1 MLAAW
6 RRWLGVC
13 GPCVACGLLVSSCGG
28 HANRGALN
36 RATTGPATVR
46 APSRARPAP
55 PMVASIGAGGYAG
68 YAVLGDG
75 HVWAWGDDLE
85 GQVGR
90 GGAQSLS
97 TTPVPV
103 PGLDRVAAIAGGTN
117 TAYALQR
124 SGTVW
129 AWGDDAQD
137 ELGDSGGPGRER
149 PLRVHVPGPA
159 VSIAAGMFSAYALR
173 RDGTV
178 WAWGGNSVGQ
188 LGTSAVDVASGVP
201 QRVGR
206 LSGVVAIAAG
216 ASDGY
221 ALRSDGTVWAWGD
234 DGLGEL
240 GTGAC
245 RAARPEASA
254 ARSSCQAAGSPVR
267 VRGLDDVKA
276 IAVGSGSAYALRR
289 DGTVWAWGDNSFGA
303 LGTGSHRL
311 FVARP
316 ARVRGLQRVTSIGAG
331 ADTAYA
337 VSADGS
343 VRSWGRGA
351 DGEIGDGSFANRGVP
366 TRMLGLT
373 NAVQVV
379 GGGAMGYAL
388 DRRGRLWAWGSGY
401 YGQLG
406 NGQRETIAHPTLVP
420 RLSALAAAF

>member
-1 MLAAW
+1 MLTA
-6 RRWLGVC
+6 RPRWLGVC
-13 GPCVACGLLVSSCGG
+13 STSVVCGLIASGCGG
-28 HANRGALN
+28 HGRPTRTVHPKTAPLITR
-36 RATTGPATVR
+36 RPTGRVPTI
-46 APSRARPAP
+46 
-55 PMVASIGAGGYAG
+55 ASIGAGGYAG
-68 YAVLGDG
+68 YAVLGNG
-75 HVWAWGDDLE
+75 RVWAWGDDLE

-90 GGAQSLS
+90 GGARSLS
-97 TTPVPV
+97 TRPVPV
-103 PGLDRVAAIAGGTN
+103 PGVKDVVAIAGGTN

-124 SGTVW
+124 GGAVW

-137 ELGDSGGPGRER
+137 ELGDSGGRGRER
-149 PLRVHVPGPA
+149 PTRVNVPGPA

-221 ALRSDGTVWAWGD
+221 ALRNDGTVWAWGD
-234 DGLGEL
+234 DSLGQL

-245 RAARPEASA
+245 RAGRAQGSSPG
-254 ARSSCQAAGSPVR
+254 SSCRAVGSPVR
-267 VRGLDDVKA
+267 VPGLDRVKA
-276 IAVGSGSAYALRR
+276 VAVGSNSAYALRR

-303 LGTGSHRL
+303 LGTGARRL
-311 FVARP
+311 FVAEP
-316 ARVRGLQRVTSIGAG
+316 ARVRGLGSVRAIAAG
-331 ADTAYA
+331 AITGYA
-337 VSADGS
+337 VGADGS

-351 DGEIGDGSFANRGVP
+351 DGEIGDGSFTDRAVP
-366 TRMLGLT
+366 TRLLGLT
-373 NAVQVV
+373 DAVQVA

-406 NGQRETIAHPTLVP
+406 NGGRDSIPHPTLVQ
-420 RLSALAAAF
+420 RLSPLAAGL